1 MRNSDVARP
10 EGLAPKAL
18 SLSDSARYAGFSKSY
33 IKGLIRDRKLPVV
46 RMGPRA
52 IRVLV
57 SDLDAILEAHRDA
70 A

>member
-1 MRNSDVARP
+1 MRTTVERL